1 MLVLS
6 DGVRLER
13 LIIEIAG
20 QDESAIVL
28 RVVPSKAEEGVLGL
42 EVADL
47 QDAVDLRLQ
56 ASPDISP
63 APTNVPR

>member
-1 MLVLS
+1 MFVLG

-13 LIIEIAG
+13 LIVEIAG
-20 QDESAIVL
+20 QDEGAIVL

-47 QDAVDLRLQ
+47 QSAVSFGVQAGTAAGERQFRLGQ
-56 ASPDISP
+56 
-63 APTNVPR
+63 